1 MIADDITGA
10 AEIAGI
16 AHAHG
21 QQARLVCACP
31 ADGEPGSIYCD
42 SVAVTTVIATDTRS
56 MSEADAAAETRR
68 IASSFLISHSS
79 FLIFKKT
86 DSALRGHVVAELC
99 ALMEATGYQRAV
111 YLPANPSKGRIIR
124 NGVYYIKKASGKGQE
139 VREVPIHETAFS
151 YDPEFPAK
159 TSVLKERF
167 PDAEAKGIIMP
178 DAESEA
184 DIRKVIQQYDDG
196 KTIFA
201 GAADLFRATLLQK
214 PISPIGLISPISPIG
229 LISPISLILC
239 GSTQSKPLDL
249 GIPIAPM
256 PREVYD
262 GEQDA
267 DYWFQSLTS
276 PLSAQ
281 ASSPTKG
288 PLSSL
293 ILTIPHTHRTGKETA
308 VHLRTVMAEMAQR
321 LVSRHCPDH
330 LIIEGGATAW
340 ATLQALG
347 WTDFQIKRQIAP
359 GVVQMSATN
368 GTLVTLKPGSYSWG
382 GLF

>member
-1 MIADDITGA
+1 
-10 AEIAGI
+10 
-16 AHAHG
+16 
-21 QQARLVCACP
+21 
-31 ADGEPGSIYCD
+31 
-42 SVAVTTVIATDTRS
+42 
-56 MSEADAAAETRR
+56 
-68 IASSFLISHSS
+68 
-79 FLIFKKT
+79 
-86 DSALRGHVVAELC
+86 
-99 ALMEATGYQRAV
+99 
-111 YLPANPSKGRIIR
+111 
-124 NGVYYIKKASGKGQE
+124 
-139 VREVPIHETAFS
+139 
-151 YDPEFPAK
+151 
-159 TSVLKERF
+159 
-167 PDAEAKGIIMP
+167 
-178 DAESEA
+178 
-184 DIRKVIQQYDDG
+184 
-196 KTIFA
+196 
-201 GAADLFRATLLQK
+201 
-214 PISPIGLISPISPIG
+214 
-229 LISPISLILC
+229 
-239 GSTQSKPLDL
+239 
-249 GIPIAPM
+249 M